1 MEEISKAASYKVSM
15 RKLLLFLYLNDELSE
30 EIKQTMTLIRASK
43 TINYTG
49 SNLTK
54 EVNDLYT
61 ENFKTLIK

>member
-15 RKLLLFLYLNDELSE
+15 RKLLLFLYLNNELSE

>member
-15 RKLLLFLYLNDELSE
+15 RKLLLFLYLNNELSE

-43 TINYTG
+43 TINYIG